1 PHSHRCYNL
10 TLEIKF
16 TEEALI
22 FYMTLLLKTAF
33 ALFVGLMMTRA
44 FKYSGFKF
52 PDVTSFLI
60 AGVLVGPYVLGRLG
74 LGFDSSAE
82 LAEVNI
88 LSSLALGFIA
98 FDIGSEFRMEQLR
111 EMGKAATF
119 IGIFQA
125 LAATVLVDIA
135 LIALSL
141 KLGGDVLPMPAA
153 ITLGAIASATAPAA
167 TLMVVRQFKAK
178 GPVTDLLLPIVALD
192 DAAGLV
198 IFAVSI
204 GVAQAMIGGAVNFTS
219 IILNPL
225 IEIVSSLVLGSI
237 MGWLMTQLEKFF
249 LSNSNRLSMTIAF
262 VLMTIAL
269 SSREFYFGG
278 LRVGFSSLLVCMTLG
293 TVFCNMC
300 EYSADIMKRSEKWS
314 APLYAVFFVLSG
326 ARLELSVFKYPFVI
340 VTGLVYILARC
351 LGKYF
356 GASFSSSLMRCSD
369 NVKKYLGITLFP
381 QAGVALGMV
390 VSAQSLGEEAGG
402 LIRNITLFS
411 VLIYELVGPMLT
423 RIALMKAG
431 EIEPAKPEK
440 LTRERFSVENNVLLQ
455 NDHRFGRRK

>member
-1 PHSHRCYNL
+1 
-10 TLEIKF
+10 
-16 TEEALI
+16 
-22 FYMTLLLKTAF
+22 MDLLLKTAF
-33 ALFVGLMMTRA
+33 ALFAGMMMTRA

-60 AGVLVGPYVLGRLG
+60 AGVLVGPYVLGRFN
-74 LGFDSSAE
+74 LGFNTPDE
-82 LAEVNI
+82 LAEINI
-88 LSSLALGFIA
+88 ISSVALGFIA
-98 FDIGSEFRMEQLR
+98 FDIGSEFRAASLKQ
-111 EMGKAATF
+111 MGKSALV

-125 LAATVLVDIA
+125 VMATILVDIA
-135 LIALSL
+135 LILLSMQI
-141 KLGGDVLPMPAA
+141 GENSLPIPAA

-204 GVAQAMIGGAVNFTS
+204 GVAQAMIGGTINMIS

-225 IEIVSSLVLGSI
+225 IEILSSLILGAV
-237 MGWLMTQLEKFF
+237 MGFILTWIEKLFF
-249 LSNSNRLSMTIAF
+249 SNSNRLSMTIAF
-262 VLMTIAL
+262 VMMTIAL
-269 SSREFYFGG
+269 SSEEFYFGQI
-278 LRVGFSSLLVCMTLG
+278 RIAFSSLLVCMTLG

-300 EYSADIMKRSEKWS
+300 EYSEDIMKRSEKWS
-314 APLYAVFFVLSG
+314 VPLYAVFFVISG

-340 VTGLVYILARC
+340 ATGLVYILTRC

-356 GASFSSSLMRCSD
+356 GASFSSSLMNCSP

-390 VSAQSLGEEAGG
+390 VSAQSLGNETGS
-402 LIRNITLFS
+402 LIRNIILFS
-411 VLIYELVGPMLT
+411 VLVYELIGPMLT
-423 RIALMKAG
+423 RIALTKAG
-431 EIEPAKPEK
+431 EIEPKQPEQVH
-440 LTRERFSVENNVLLQ
+440 RERFKSE
-455 NDHRFGRRK
+455 KI